1 MATSRRTFV
10 KGTVATA
17 AAISAPGLLKAQ
29 PAPTKARTVRAVL
42 HGDLK
47 IFDPIWTT
55 ANMTG
60 NHGLL
65 IYDTLFGLD
74 DKRDVQPQMVDKWGI
89 SDDKKTYTFTLR
101 DGLKF
106 HDGQAVT
113 SADVVASIRR
123 WSARDGAAQHMFKRV
138 VDTPIKDDKTFQI
151 VLKEPYGLVLDA
163 LGKIETNLP
172 VIMRKKDAETDA
184 NQQVTTKVGSGPF
197 AFNERETRPGQ
208 RYVYDRHPNYP
219 AHSEPPSRIAGT
231 NG

>member
-1 MATSRRTFV
+1 
-10 KGTVATA
+10 
-17 AAISAPGLLKAQ
+17 LKAQ
-29 PAPTKARTVRAVL
+29 LAPSATKTARVVL

-65 IYDTLFGLD
+65 IYDTLFVLD
-74 DKRDVQPQMVDKWGI
+74 DDRNVKPQMVDKWGV

-106 HDGQAVT
+106 HDGQTVT

-123 WSARDGAAQHMFKRV
+123 WSARDGAAQHLFKRV
-138 VDTPIKDDKTFQI
+138 ADTPVRDDKTFQI
-151 VLKEPYGLVLDA
+151 VLKEPYGPVLEA

-172 VIMRKKDAETDA
+172 VIMRKKDAKTDP
-184 NQQVTTKVGSGPF
+184 NEQVTTKVGSGPSCSTK
-197 AFNERETRPGQ
+197 ARQSPDSATSMTGTRAMPLAMS
-208 RYVYDRHPNYP
+208 RRPAWPAARSPSSIVSSSRTWPMTRLRLRH
-219 AHSEPPSRIAGT
+219 
-231 NG
+231 